1 MSPVWVYRL
10 KGSPWELDPLIPEL
24 FAQGAR
30 GLEEREGEILAYF
43 PVPQDLPYGGV
54 WEELPDEDWL
64 EAWRRD
70 LKPVR
75 AGPFLVLAPWHPQ
88 EGEGIPLLIEPG
100 MAFGTGH
107 HETTRLALA
116 ALARHLRPGEKTLD
130 LGTGSGILAI
140 AAAKLGAEAVGVDVD
155 GSVLPQAEENAK
167 RNGVRVRFLL
177 GSLEEALPLGPFD
190 LVVANLFAELHQELA
205 PRYREALAQGGRLL
219 LTGIL
224 REKAPWVRQALE
236 EAGFV
241 PLESQEEGEWVLLA
255 YRR

>member
-1 MSPVWVYRL
+1 MWVYRL

-24 FAQGAR
+24 FARGAR

-43 PVPQDLPYGGV
+43 PAPQDLPYGGV
-54 WEELPDEDWL
+54 WEAFPDEDWL

-70 LKPVR
+70 LKPVE
-75 AGPFLVLAPWHPQ
+75 AGPFLVLAPWHSW
-88 EGEGIPLLIEPG
+88 EGEGIPLVIEPG

-116 ALARHLRPGEKTLD
+116 ALARHLRPGEKVLD

-140 AAAKLGAEAVGVDVD
+140 AAARLGGEAVGVDVD
-155 GSVLPQAEENAK
+155 GSVLPQAEANA
-167 RNGVRVRFLL
+167 RQNGVSVRFLL
-177 GSLEEALPLGPFD
+177 GSLEEARPLGPFG
-190 LVVANLFAELHQELA
+190 LVVANLFAELHRDLA
-205 PRYREALAQGGRLL
+205 PLYPEALAPGGRLL

-224 REKAPWVRQALE
+224 KEKAPLVREALAGAGLGPLE
-236 EAGFV
+236 EAA
-241 PLESQEEGEWVLLA
+241 EGEWVLLA

>member
-1 MSPVWVYRL
+1 MWVYRL
-10 KGSPWELDPLIPEL
+10 KGTSAELDPILPEL
-24 FAQGAR
+24 FDRGAR
-30 GLEEREGEILAYF
+30 GLWEQEGEVLAYF
-43 PVPQDLPYGGV
+43 PAPLELPFGGR

-75 AGPFLVLAPWHPQ
+75 AGPFWVLAPWHPL
-88 EGEGIPLLIEPG
+88 EAGGIPLVIEPS

-116 ALARHLRPGEKTLD
+116 ALAQHVEPGQRVLD

-140 AAAKLGAEAVGVDVD
+140 AAAKLGAEALGVDID
-155 GSVLPQAEENAK
+155 PSVLPLAEENAK
-167 RNGVRVRFLL
+167 RNGVAVRFLW
-177 GSLEEALPLGPFD
+177 GSLEEALPQGPFAL
-190 LVVANLFAELHQELA
+190 LVGNLFAELHVTLA
-205 PRYREALAQGGRLL
+205 PRYREALLPGGRLL

-224 REKAPWVRQALE
+224 REKAPLVDRALE
-236 EAGFV
+236 EAGFS
-241 PLESQEEGEWVLLA
+241 PLGSEEEGEWVLLA